1 MSKLSEVSEIFITYY
16 LYCIHVCLVARDPPP
31 TNIMSQ
37 PCSPA
42 SDTNLTPGDEV
53 ILRKRPPK
61 LSETKTR
68 DRRISA
74 HEGSDNLSD
83 IVESLRLKWALL
95 ARQFSSRDPTFDSS
109 FPKEP
114 SVDTCDLLISDV
126 FTEDL
131 TNEQDFTSTQ
141 AMEFRG
147 CARDI
152 LEELETLISAATPG
166 GAMSTEDDSVMSQGI
181 TEEWMHSLVEYYYQ
195 QQISAAGY
203 ALDCVATC
211 TVEAVISK
219 SIMFVMVEDYKEKEQ
234 HHLRE
239 IMHIIDT
246 TFPKGSGH
254 RNALPFLTSSMV
266 EVHVKGRLKYF
277 KKKLAKIQANNS
289 ILDWVQGT
297 PDKKQ
302 IPQHESIISWMIAVP
317 SSSSS
322 SSSEEEDVFSQPKS
336 LSLIK
341 SSQQD
346 NDFDTSQNLSEHFDP
361 KRSISDVTFSFSR
374 QASRDLSILLHYD
387 PATYRKLSD
396 SSCLSSSFPSNL
408 TERNSL
414 DCSRSLERMK
424 DSSYSRQSKRRWSDE
439 LVQTQLR
446 ETAQFK
452 EEVQSTPIGTEL
464 LAQPAQLP
472 NEVTDESTPIESD
485 LVLKECFGGVRMRRI
500 KGRGKQHSPTLPV
513 NDISVSPNPE
523 MSEPVSAQ
531 SIPPADVTK
540 RDQDTRDVQTSEL
553 LTESQRR
560 LLTQPRR
567 PSRGLLKASRSFE
580 EGNRSRGRCVDFD
593 PRTYKMP
600 SLVEVDPMEQAYL
613 DEVHEDIMRSKRLNR
628 KSLVPSF
635 SFDVGEGIPDD
646 LGPDSVTM
654 PLPASCSIY
663 KITQEVDIG
672 EEFEKFEQDWR
683 AFQVAFEADVYSTR
697 HRLRQSS
704 INLNRK
710 LERIHEYSSSLDE
723 CIAILARSVTQ
734 ETFHELEEAFRI
746 NISSLNTTLEEVV
759 TSAQNVGC
767 LSQEYKDNANF
778 QLCFSYVDKLKYKSN
793 TVGSMGSVGHGL
805 PTRQDST
812 ISTGSDTVI
821 NEDVV
826 QAAIER
832 FISAPAQ
839 QRRWPSFHRER
850 SEFTAQQNQVT
861 RELKIITQ
869 NYDHLVESSKRDLS
883 WCRVSIKLFVFSLF
897 LILLLVL
904 TSESKEDSFNT
915 LLANLRLR

>member
-1 MSKLSEVSEIFITYY
+1 
-16 LYCIHVCLVARDPPP
+16 
-31 TNIMSQ
+31 MSQ
-37 PCSPA
+37 PSFPS
-42 SDTNLTPGDEV
+42 SDTNLPPADEV

-68 DRRISA
+68 VTQISV
-74 HEGSDNLSD
+74 HEGSDNLSN

-95 ARQFSSRDPTFDSS
+95 ARQLSSRDPFDTS
-109 FPKEP
+109 FPSEQ
-114 SVDTCDLLISDV
+114 SVDTCDPVVSDL

-131 TNEQDFTSTQ
+131 TNEQDFSSTQ

-152 LEELETLISAATPG
+152 LEELETLISATTPG
-166 GAMSTEDDSVMSQGI
+166 GALSTEDDSVMSQGV
-181 TEEWMHSLVEYYYQ
+181 TEEWMQSLVEYYYQ
-195 QQISAAGY
+195 QQLSAAGY

-211 TVEAVISK
+211 TVEAVMSK

-239 IMHIIDT
+239 IMDIIDT

-254 RNALPFLTSSMV
+254 RNASPSLTSSMV

-277 KKKLAKIQANNS
+277 KKKLAKIQANSS

-297 PDKKQ
+297 PGKKQ
-302 IPQHESIISWMIAVP
+302 VPQHESIISWMIAVP

-336 LSLIK
+336 LSRIK
-341 SSQQD
+341 SSHD
-346 NDFDTSQNLSEHFDP
+346 LASGHFDP
-361 KRSISDVTFSFSR
+361 KQSISDVTFSFSR
-374 QASRDLSILLHYD
+374 QASRDLSILLQCE
-387 PATYRKLSD
+387 PAIYRKLSD
-396 SSCLSSSFPSNL
+396 SSCLSSSYPSNF

-414 DCSRSLERMK
+414 ECSRSIGRKK
-424 DSSYSRQSKRRWSDE
+424 DSSSKRRWSDE
-439 LVQTQLR
+439 LVRTQVR
-446 ETAQFK
+446 ETSQFK
-452 EEVQSTPIGTEL
+452 EEIQPTPIQTETT
-464 LAQPAQLP
+464 QPIQFP
-472 NEVTDESTPIESD
+472 EDVTDQSMPIESD
-485 LVLKECFGGVRMRRI
+485 FVLKECFKGVRMRRM
-500 KGRGKQHSPTLPV
+500 KGRGKQHSPTLP
-513 NDISVSPNPE
+513 NNISASPNPE
-523 MSEPVSAQ
+523 MSEPQ
-531 SIPPADVTK
+531 SIPPGDVTEL
-540 RDQDTRDVQTSEL
+540 DEVTRDTQSSEP
-553 LTESQRR
+553 LTESQRK
-560 LLTQPRR
+560 LLTLPRR

-580 EGNRSRGRCVDFD
+580 EGNRSRGRCVEFD
-593 PRTYKMP
+593 PKEYRMP
-600 SLVEVDPMEQAYL
+600 SLFEVDPMEQAYL

-646 LGPDSVTM
+646 LCTDSVTM
-654 PLPASCSIY
+654 PPSSSSSSY
-663 KITQEVDIG
+663 KVTPQVDIG

-697 HRLRQSS
+697 HRLRQGS

-723 CIAILARSVTQ
+723 CIAILARSITQ
-734 ETFHELEEAFRI
+734 ETFFELEETFHI
-746 NISSLNTTLEEVV
+746 NLSSLNTALEGVV
-759 TSAQNVGC
+759 TTAQNVGC

-778 QLCFSYVDKLKYKSN
+778 QLCFSYVDKLKYRSN
-793 TVGSMGSVGHGL
+793 TVGTMGSVAHGL

-812 ISTGSDTVI
+812 LSTASDTVI
-821 NEDVV
+821 NEDVI
-826 QAAIER
+826 QATIER

-839 QRRWPSFHRER
+839 ARRWPSFRKER
-850 SEFTAQQNQVT
+850 SEFTSQQNQVM

-869 NYDHLVESSKRDLS
+869 NYDNLIETSKRDLS
-883 WCRVSIKLFVFSLF
+883 WCNISIKLFICSLF

-904 TSESKEDSFNT
+904 TSETKEDSFNT
-915 LLANLRLR
+915 LLTNLRLR

>member
-1 MSKLSEVSEIFITYY
+1 MT
-16 LYCIHVCLVARDPPP
+16 CILLCCVARDPPS
-31 TNIMSQ
+31 TKIMSQ
-37 PCSPA
+37 PCSPS
-42 SDTNLTPGDEV
+42 SDTNLTPGNEV

-61 LSETKTR
+61 LSEIKTR
-68 DRRISA
+68 DTRISV

-83 IVESLRLKWALL
+83 IVESLRIKWALL
-95 ARQFSSRDPTFDSS
+95 ARQLSSRDPTFDSS
-109 FPKEP
+109 FPDEQ
-114 SVDTCDLLISDV
+114 SVDTCDPLVSDF

-131 TNEQDFTSTQ
+131 TNEQDFSSTQ

-152 LEELETLISAATPG
+152 LEELETLISATTPG
-166 GAMSTEDDSVMSQGI
+166 GALSTEDDSVMSQGM
-181 TEEWMHSLVEYYYQ
+181 TEEWMQSLVEYYYQ

-211 TVEAVISK
+211 TVEAVMSK

-239 IMHIIDT
+239 IMDTIDA
-246 TFPKGSGH
+246 TFPKGSGQK
-254 RNALPFLTSSMV
+254 NAVPSLTSSMV

-277 KKKLAKIQANNS
+277 MKKLAKIQANSS

-302 IPQHESIISWMIAVP
+302 IPRHESIISWMIAVP

-322 SSSEEEDVFSQPKS
+322 SSSEEDDVFSQPKC
-336 LSLIK
+336 LSQIK
-341 SSQQD
+341 SSHD
-346 NDFDTSQNLSEHFDP
+346 CDTSQNLSEHLDP
-361 KRSISDVTFSFSR
+361 RQSISDVTFSFSR
-374 QASRDLSILLHYD
+374 QASRDLSILLQCE
-387 PATYRKLSD
+387 PAIYRKHSD
-396 SSCLSSSFPSNL
+396 SSCLSSSFPSNF

-414 DCSRSLERMK
+414 DYSRSLGRRK
-424 DSSYSRQSKRRWSDE
+424 DGSYSRQSKRRWSDH
-439 LVQTQLR
+439 LVQTQVR
-446 ETAQFK
+446 ETSQFT
-452 EEVQSTPIGTEL
+452 EEIQSTHIQTEVTPV
-464 LAQPAQLP
+464 QFPK
-472 NEVTDESTPIESD
+472 EVTDQSMPIDDIESD
-485 LVLKECFGGVRMRRI
+485 LVLKECFKGVRMRRI
-500 KGRGKQHSPTLPV
+500 KGRGKQHSPTLP
-513 NDISVSPNPE
+513 E
-523 MSEPVSAQ
+523 MSEPVSTQ
-531 SIPPADVTK
+531 SIPPDDVTK
-540 RDQDTRDVQTSEL
+540 LDKDTRNIQTSEL
-553 LTESQRR
+553 LTDSQRR

-580 EGNRSRGRCVDFD
+580 DGDRSRGKCVDFD
-593 PRTYKMP
+593 PREYKMP
-600 SLVEVDPMEQAYL
+600 SLLEVDPMEQAYL

-646 LGPDSVTM
+646 LCPDSVTM
-654 PLPASCSIY
+654 PPPPSCSSY
-663 KITQEVDIG
+663 KITPKVDIG

-697 HRLRQSS
+697 HRLRQGS

-723 CIAILARSVTQ
+723 CIAILARSITQ
-734 ETFHELEEAFRI
+734 DTFYELEETFHI
-746 NISSLNTTLEEVV
+746 NLSSLNTALEEVV
-759 TSAQNVGC
+759 ATAQNVGC

-778 QLCFSYVDKLKYKSN
+778 QLCFSYVDKLKYRSN
-793 TVGSMGSVGHGL
+793 TVGTMGSTGHGL

-812 ISTGSDTVI
+812 ISIGSDAVI
-821 NEDVV
+821 NEDVIQV
-826 QAAIER
+826 AIER

-839 QRRWPSFHRER
+839 ARRWPSFRKER
-850 SEFTAQQNQVT
+850 SEFTCQQNQV
-861 RELKIITQ
+861 RKELKIITQ
-869 NYDHLVESSKRDLS
+869 NYDNLIKTSKRDLS
-883 WCRVSIKLFVFSLF
+883 WCNVSIKLFIFSLF

-915 LLANLRLR
+915 LLTNLRLR